1 MAATEKALNGERPA
15 VLIAG
20 PTASGK
26 SRAALAIA
34 RACGGIVINADAMQ
48 CYRELR
54 ILTARPSVAEE
65 QEVPHRLYGHRSAR
79 EPWSAALFAIEAAAE
94 ITAAW
99 QRGVLPVITGGTGLY
114 LRVLEQGLAPFPPVP
129 AEVGQRWRKALR
141 REGLLALHAR
151 LAPEDRLAIAPSD
164 PQRVLRALE
173 IAEVTGEPFS
183 VHHGRHAASGVL
195 AGASILRLA
204 VIPDRAR
211 LYADI
216 DRRSAAMLAAGALSE
231 VRELVAL
238 GLDPALPAMRAIGV
252 EPLAAHLAG
261 LIDCDDAL
269 ARFQRDSR
277 NLAKRQLT
285 WIRGQ
290 MPDFIQV
297 PNAEAAVAA
306 AGQAIAAAAVPPLDA
321 SLLRG

>member
-1 MAATEKALNGERPA
+1 M
-15 VLIAG
+15 LIAG

-94 ITAAW
+94 IIAAW

-129 AEVGQRWRKALR
+129 AEVRQRWRQALR
-141 REGLLALHAR
+141 RDGVLALHAR
-151 LAPEDRLAIAPSD
+151 LAPEDRLAIRPSD

-183 VHHGRHAASGVL
+183 VHHGRHAASGIL

-204 VIPDRAR
+204 VIPDRAL

-216 DRRSAAMLAAGALSE
+216 DRRSAAMMAAGALSE
-231 VRELVAL
+231 VRELLAL

-261 LIDCDDAL
+261 LIDGDDAL

-306 AGQAIAAAAVPPLDA
+306 AGQALAAAAVPPLDA

>member
-65 QEVPHRLYGHRSAR
+65 REVPHRLYGHRSAR

-129 AEVGQRWRKALR
+129 AEVRQRWRQALR
-141 REGLLALHAR
+141 RDGVLALHAR
-151 LAPEDRLAIAPSD
+151 LAPEDRLAIRPSD

-183 VHHGRHAASGVL
+183 VHHGRHAASGIL

-216 DRRSAAMLAAGALSE
+216 DRRSAAMMAAGALSE

-238 GLDPALPAMRAIGV
+238 SLDPALPAMRAIGV

-261 LIDCDDAL
+261 LIDGDDAL

-306 AGQAIAAAAVPPLDA
+306 AGQALAAAAVPPLDA